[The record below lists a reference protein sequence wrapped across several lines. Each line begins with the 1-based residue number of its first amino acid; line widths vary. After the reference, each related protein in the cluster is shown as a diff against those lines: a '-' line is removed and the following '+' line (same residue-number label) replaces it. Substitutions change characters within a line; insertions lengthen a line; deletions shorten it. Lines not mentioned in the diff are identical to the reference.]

1 MGSSKAEE
9 EGIRL
14 EWVKGMEVKMVNV
27 TLEVRNKKIVR
38 LKVQKKREVLGAR
51 ERVII
56 GAEVSLL

>member
-1 MGSSKAEE
+1 MGSSKVEE

-27 TLEVRNKKIVR
+27 TLEARNKKIVR
-38 LKVQKKREVLGAR
+38 LKVQEKREVLGAR